1 LPDEGG
7 EKSGNMAGVKD
18 RRARKT
24 RAALVG
30 AFNQLFLARRQR
42 EIRAA
47 DLIAEA
53 GVGRSTFYDHYSSAD
68 EVLLEA
74 LRQPFAALADAA
86 AGQGDAAA
94 TLWLVEHFWENRH
107 RARDL
112 FDNAHMQSRVS
123 RLLAG
128 MIAERLGEAYLI
140 IPRELAATQL
150 AEAALAP
157 LRAWTRGEASAKP
170 EIMAES
176 LIRTGAAL
184 RAALAA

>member
-1 LPDEGG
+1 
-7 EKSGNMAGVKD
+7 MAEARD
-18 RRARKT
+18 RRAQRT
-24 RAALVG
+24 RAAVLG
-30 AFNQLFLARRQR
+30 AFNQLFLGRRAR

-53 GVGRSTFYDHYSSAD
+53 RVGRSTFYDHYSSAD

-74 LRQPFAALADAA
+74 LRQPFAHLADAA

-94 TLWLVEHFWENRH
+94 MRWLTGHFWENRK

-112 FDNAHMQSRVS
+112 FDNPRMRDRVS
-123 RLLAG
+123 RLLAE
-128 MIAERLGEAYLI
+128 MVTERLADAPLLL
-140 IPRELAATQL
+140 PAELAASQL

-157 LRAWTRGEASAKP
+157 LRAWIRGEAPAKP
-170 EIMAES
+170 ENMAET

-184 RAALAA
+184 RAALARAG